1 MVGEEVSW
9 RSVGERIGEGY
20 LKKNAGW
27 CPRPLKNDSEVA
39 GSCFA
44 TCSVWCTLRQIS
56 IPSNMVTNKQLL
68 GYVTLTV
75 LIQSFAIYSYHGK
88 VNGV

>member
-9 RSVGERIGEGY
+9 MSVGERIGEGY

-27 CPRPLKNDSEVA
+27 CPRPLKNYREVA

-56 IPSNMVTNKQLL
+56 IPSNMVTNKHTIVRLRN
-68 GYVTLTV
+68 
-75 LIQSFAIYSYHGK
+75 S
-88 VNGV
+88 